1 MGGNQSAPAPQ
12 PARAAPPAA
21 DLTLIKVLTQGL
33 SNLANSVQ
41 ETKPPEI
48 LLPRESSKGLQVEK
62 AYACGPGCRLDV
74 DKTLTSSSLILSRD
88 ILGKLDTFDAG
99 ADSDEWT
106 WDKTVKFVDGKP
118 DQPDHN
124 DNGGGTMTWNEDGS
138 EAGRRGYGSGGWY
151 RRANPDS
158 WGKAVNCHHNNVD
171 ANGEQWM
178 DNYDALRACFE
189 EDKAAWKKSQDE
201 HEKKMKAVGKTVYIW
216 NPSDDNVV
224 ALNNET
230 YGALTKL
237 FIKPTIPFKLEFTD
251 GINPLPQKLN
261 VNLMSIFHPAPLRI
275 ETIQYDAVLQ
285 IGDFH
290 GMSTPFC
297 QTVDDESKEGERDLR
312 RRQVLIDKQARKL
325 FNELS
330 AWFKKIEESTEM
342 SGPMYELRLAW
353 IGKNSSNPREK
364 ALSNARIDND
374 PFIKK
379 YKEKTDKLEKQRA
392 AEKLKQKRVCTPTDG
407 TPDPVVIFIPLKIND
422 NPSETQVRETKFL
435 NTFCSKISNMLNQQ
449 PNRSSGYPDVPA
461 ITNNDW
467 KLSDILDTD
476 DCYYTWKEQISSSS
490 ASQTTQVTVIFM
502 KNPVSVLTNDM
513 AAIQRLPV
521 TPPAD
526 VFHNEPKDV
535 RFKSCLPKITDG
547 PRAGQKV
554 ACPECQKEPPPLI
567 PNPIAQMRAEQ
578 ANDKSKSDGNLWISI
593 LLGMI
598 GTIAIIVG
606 AWFGIKFA
614 LGPGGELMK
623 KLADKIGG
631 ATASAYSSIKKSA
644 ASLPSLPTSTPKF
657 PRPPPPS
664 SSPILPGAPARFL
677 RRTRRRFANALGIGQ
692 RVGPQARRVTQSRG
706 TAEGVGLD
714 SALNA
719 ANPMS
724 KNFFTPGKTRSPAE
738 IADAAPANI
747 PEPTGDFVMNNPG
760 FKDKDAF
767 IKAHRRTARH
777 VPKPKTRPVDDTVA
791 APKPEGPAKKVIV
804 GPSETPAEKIARLA
818 KAKKALRPVKRRNIG
833 PIEEPDTPKMG
844 APAMLAK
851 KLSDRAKKA
860 RESVSDFD
868 KAVENTPKKATI
880 FDSPATRARL
890 GIPEERSTEP
900 QYLATASTVK
910 KAGKGRR
917 SNRFKTGRRV

>member
-1 MGGNQSAPAPQ
+1 MGGEQSKPAPEAVADRAPAPE
-12 PARAAPPAA
+12 PKKP
-21 DLTLIKVLTQGL
+21 TLWEQLLQNAGNVAQ
-33 SNLANSVQ
+33 SVQ
-41 ETKPPEI
+41 QGVKKPPP
-48 LLPRESSKGLQVEK
+48 LPQLISDNGLQVDK
-62 AYACGPGCRLDV
+62 SYACGPGCRISIDS
-74 DKTLTSSSLILSRD
+74 TLTSSSLVLSRD
-88 ILGKLDTFDAG
+88 ILGKLPPTDNTG
-99 ADSDEWT
+99 APSDGWI
-106 WDKTVKFVDGKP
+106 WDPIVQFENGKP
-118 DQPDHN
+118 VNFPSELSETLLSKF
-124 DNGGGTMTWNEDGS
+124 GRAGWN
-138 EAGRRGYGSGGWY
+138 RGSGY
-151 RRANPDS
+151 HRANPEL
-158 WGKAVNCHHNNVD
+158 WGKGATPCCHNGVDEKGDQWEDNNDQAHSAIQEDID
-171 ANGEQWM
+171 AWNK
-178 DNYDALRACFE
+178 D
-189 EDKAAWKKSQDE
+189 QDE
-201 HEKKMKAVGKTVYIW
+201 HDAKLAAKGKSVYIW
-216 NPSDDNVV
+216 NNSDDDIV
-224 ALNNET
+224 ALNTET

-237 FIKPTIPFKLEFTD
+237 FVKPTIPFKVSFSD
-251 GINPLPQKLN
+251 GMFANPMLN
-261 VNLMSIFHPAPLRI
+261 ATLMSVYHPCPLRI
-275 ETIQYDAVLQ
+275 ETVQYDAVIQ
-285 IGDFH
+285 IGDFR
-290 GMSTPFC
+290 GMSESDCNLMDDNTPSAQRTLKREQAVYDRQIKAKFDNS
-297 QTVDDESKEGERDLR
+297 VAEAGGGLR
-312 RRQVLIDKQARKL
+312 YMAGMRGPNDGRIQ
-325 FNELS
+325 
-330 AWFKKIEESTEM
+330 EE
-342 SGPMYELRLAW
+342 
-353 IGKNSSNPREK
+353 
-364 ALSNARIDND
+364 
-374 PFIKK
+374 IKK
-379 YKEKTDKLEKQRA
+379 LQQKKAALKLRTT
-392 AEKLKQKRVCTPTDG
+392 RICTPTPG
-407 TPDPVVIFIPLKIND
+407 TPDPLVIFIPLKIND
-422 NPSETQVRETKFL
+422 VPSETQMVQTRFI
-435 NTFCSKISNMLNQQ
+435 NTFASKIANILNQE
-449 PNRSSGYPDVPA
+449 PSKELGYPDVPA

-467 KLSDILDTD
+467 KLSDILDPT
-476 DCYYTWKEQISSSS
+476 DCYYTWKQPLDGFDP
-490 ASQTTQVTVIFM
+490 TTVIFM
-502 KNPVSVLTNDM
+502 KNPVSVFSVDM
-513 AAIQRLPV
+513 ASIQRLPI
-521 TPPAD
+521 TQPSD
-526 VFHNEPKDV
+526 VFHSMPGDV
-535 RFKSCLPKITDG
+535 RFKSCLPKVPDG
-547 PRAGQKV
+547 QPGAGEKR
-554 ACPECQKEPPPLI
+554 ACPECQKAPPPLV

-593 LLGMI
+593 LLGMV
-598 GTIAIIVG
+598 GTIAIIIG

-747 PEPTGDFVMNNPG
+747 PEPSGDFVMNNPG

-860 RESVSDFD
+860 RESVADFD

-890 GIPEERSTEP
+890 GIPEERSNEP

>member
-1 MGGNQSAPAPQ
+1 MGGEQSKPAPQ
-12 PARAAPPAA
+12 AVPDKPKPLLSSVADSITASAKNAAA
-21 DLTLIKVLTQGL
+21 
-33 SNLANSVQ
+33 SVQ
-41 ETKPPEI
+41 RAVQAPLPPPPPPEK
-48 LLPRESSKGLQVEK
+48 LSEDGLQVSQ
-62 AYACGPGCRLDV
+62 AYACGPGCRITV
-74 DKTLTSSSLILSRD
+74 DSTITSSSLVLSRD
-88 ILGKLDTFDAG
+88 ILGKLDPIDTTGAPSDA
-99 ADSDEWT
+99 WV
-106 WDKTVKFVDGKP
+106 WDPIVQFEGGKP
-118 DQPDHN
+118 VNFQSERHPVLLGKFKWN
-124 DNGGGTMTWNEDGS
+124 GASGGGN
-138 EAGRRGYGSGGWY
+138 WY
-151 RRANPDS
+151 KRANPDL
-158 WGKAVNCHHNNVD
+158 WGKGGTPCCHGDVNDKGDQWEDNNDQAHSAIQEDID
-171 ANGEQWM
+171 AWQK
-178 DNYDALRACFE
+178 DQDAH
-189 EDKAAWKKSQDE
+189 DKELQEKGKS
-201 HEKKMKAVGKTVYIW
+201 VNIW
-216 NPSDDNVV
+216 NTSDDNIV
-224 ALNNET
+224 ALNTET

-237 FIKPTIPFKLEFTD
+237 FVKPTIPFKVSFSD
-251 GINPLPQKLN
+251 GMMGNPQLIAT
-261 VNLMSIFHPAPLRI
+261 LMSVYHPCPIRI
-275 ETIQYDAVLQ
+275 ESIQYDAVIQ
-285 IGDFH
+285 IGDFY
-290 GMSTPFC
+290 GMSSQVCNQIP
-297 QTVDDESKEGERDLR
+297 DDSETAQRALR
-312 RRQVLIDKQARKL
+312 REQAVYDRQIKAKL
-325 FNELS
+325 QEKNPNS
-330 AWFKKIEESTEM
+330 ESIRQLQVKRNALK
-342 SGPMYELRLAW
+342 LRT
-353 IGKNSSNPREK
+353 S
-364 ALSNARIDND
+364 
-374 PFIKK
+374 
-379 YKEKTDKLEKQRA
+379 
-392 AEKLKQKRVCTPTDG
+392 RVCGQVKG
-407 TPDPVVIFIPLKIND
+407 TADPLVVFIPLKIND
-422 NPSETQVRETKFL
+422 VPSETQTVQTRFI
-435 NTFCSKISNMLNQQ
+435 NTFASKISNILNQQ
-449 PNRSSGYPDVPA
+449 PDRQLGYPDVPA

-467 KLSDILDTD
+467 KLSDILDPD
-476 DCYYTWKEQISSSS
+476 DCYYTWKQHLDG
-490 ASQTTQVTVIFM
+490 QTTPTQVIFM
-502 KNPVSVLTNDM
+502 KNPISVFSIDM
-513 AAIQRLPV
+513 ASIQRLPI
-521 TPPAD
+521 TPPSD
-526 VFHNEPKDV
+526 VFHRLPGDV
-535 RFKSCLPKITDG
+535 RFKSCLPKVPDG
-547 PRAGQKV
+547 QPGAGEKR
-554 ACPECQKEPPPLI
+554 ACPECQKPPPQMV
-567 PNPIAQMRAEQ
+567 PNPIAQMRAEE
-578 ANDKSKSDGNLWISI
+578 ANDKSKGDGVLWIKI

-598 GTIAIIVG
+598 GTIAIIIG

-623 KLADKIGG
+623 SLADKIGG
-631 ATASAYSSIKKSA
+631 ATASAYSSLKKSA

-677 RRTRRRFANALGIGQ
+677 RRTRRRFANALGVGQ

-719 ANPMS
+719 TNPLS

-777 VPKPKTRPVDDTVA
+777 IPKPKTRPVDDTVA
-791 APKPEGPAKKVIV
+791 APKPEGPGKKVIV

-910 KAGKGRR
+910 KGGKGRR

>member
-1 MGGNQSAPAPQ
+1 MGGEQSKPAPEAVADRAPAP
-12 PARAAPPAA
+12 APEPKK
-21 DLTLIKVLTQGL
+21 LTLLEELMLKSGNAGNALLIPFQKTP
-33 SNLANSVQ
+33 SR
-41 ETKPPEI
+41 PP
-48 LLPRESSKGLQVEK
+48 LPQLVSENGLQVEK
-62 AYACGPGCRLDV
+62 AYACGPGCRISIDS
-74 DKTLTSSSLILSRD
+74 TLTSSSLVLSRD
-88 ILGKLDTFDAG
+88 ILGKLPPIDTIG
-99 ADSDEWT
+99 APSDT
-106 WDKTVKFVDGKP
+106 WVWDPIVEKDPSTGKP
-118 DQPDHN
+118 LPFASERSITLMN
-124 DNGGGTMTWNEDGS
+124 KFKWNGAKG
-138 EAGRRGYGSGGWY
+138 AGGWY
-151 RRANPDS
+151 RRANPELF
-158 WGKAVNCHHNNVD
+158 GKGGTPCCHGDVKENGDQWEDNND
-171 ANGEQWM
+171 QAHSAIQ
-178 DNYDALRACFE
+178 
-189 EDKAAWKKSQDE
+189 EDIAAWQKDQDE
-201 HEKKMKAVGKTVYIW
+201 HDAKLAAKGKSVNIW
-216 NPSDDNVV
+216 NTSDDNIV
-224 ALNNET
+224 ALNTET

-237 FIKPTIPFKLEFTD
+237 FVKPTIPFKVSFSD
-251 GINPLPQKLN
+251 GMSGNPILN
-261 VNLMSIFHPAPLRI
+261 ATLMSVYHPCPLRI
-275 ETIQYDAVLQ
+275 ETVQYDAVIQ
-285 IGDFH
+285 IGDFR
-290 GMSTPFC
+290 GMAQLDC
-297 QTVDDESKEGERDLR
+297 QQIEDETATAKRALKREQAIYDRQIAAKENERKREAGGMWQFVAGARGPNDGR
-312 RRQVLIDKQARKL
+312 IQA
-325 FNELS
+325 E
-330 AWFKKIEESTEM
+330 
-342 SGPMYELRLAW
+342 
-353 IGKNSSNPREK
+353 
-364 ALSNARIDND
+364 
-374 PFIKK
+374 IKK
-379 YKEKTDKLEKQRA
+379 LEAKKA
-392 AEKLKQKRVCTPTDG
+392 ALKPRTNRICNPSSG
-407 TPDPVVIFIPLKIND
+407 TPDPLVIFIPLKIND
-422 NPSETQVRETKFL
+422 VPSETQMVQTRFI
-435 NTFCSKISNMLNQQ
+435 NTFASKISNILNQQ
-449 PNRSSGYPDVPA
+449 PSKELGYPDVPA

-467 KLSDILDTD
+467 KLSDILDPT
-476 DCYYTWKEQISSSS
+476 DCYYTWKQPLDGFD
-490 ASQTTQVTVIFM
+490 TPTTVIFM
-502 KNPVSVLTNDM
+502 KNPVSVFSVDM
-513 AAIQRLPV
+513 ASIQRLPI
-521 TPPAD
+521 TQPSD
-526 VFHNEPKDV
+526 VFHSMPGDV
-535 RFKSCLPKITDG
+535 RFKSCLPKVPDG
-547 PRAGQKV
+547 QPGAGEKR
-554 ACPECQKEPPPLI
+554 ACPECQKAPPPLV

-598 GTIAIIVG
+598 GTIAIIIG

-631 ATASAYSSIKKSA
+631 ATASAYSSIKKST

-818 KAKKALRPVKRRNIG
+818 KAKKALRPVKKRNIG